1 VSQITEPLRLFSRAF
16 GLRDSPDL
24 PRELDLS
31 RVVPVSEVLR
41 GIGTPGELVY
51 LEDLVSVPGGSTQL
65 VAAVGP
71 AISGAPLLLDRE
83 RFQYQLLW
91 MDFTVTLT
99 NNVGTVVFRAL
110 ETPLFPSASASIHK
124 EITGFDAPSYW
135 QAAYDWE
142 EFSGH
147 LVLPGHLWTWSF
159 DNTAGTLGVDDFG
172 GFLRAVWWKQP
183 ALFRSGIRPARGT
196 AI

>member
-1 VSQITEPLRLFSRAF
+1 
-16 GLRDSPDL
+16 
-24 PRELDLS
+24 
-31 RVVPVSEVLR
+31 VVPVSEVLR

-51 LEDLVSVPGGSTQL
+51 LEDLVSVPGGQTQL

-71 AISGAPLLLDRE
+71 ASSGAPLLLDRE

-99 NNVGTVVFRAL
+99 NNRGVLVFRAL
-110 ETPLFPSASASIHK
+110 ETPLFPSASASIHR
-124 EITGFDAPSYW
+124 EIPGFDAPSHW
-135 QAAYDWE
+135 QAGYDWE
-142 EFSGH
+142 EIAGH
-147 LVLPGHLWTWSF
+147 LVLPGHMWTWSF
-159 DNTAGTLGVDDFG
+159 DNTAGLPGDDDYG

-183 ALFRSGIRPARGT
+183 ALFRSGITQARGA